1 MAANILRCGEAQWEI
16 GKRTYIMGI
25 LNVTPDSFFDGGRF
39 LTAPEAIE
47 RAWEMV
53 AQGADIIDVG
63 GFSTR
68 PGHCPVSVEEEI
80 SRILPVIERLAAELP
95 VPISV
100 DTFRAEVAE
109 RALKAGAAMINDVW
123 GLRADRQMA
132 QVVARHNAAVVIM
145 HNQVAPCYAD
155 LINEVKGFLQ
165 TSVHLALEAGI
176 SRDKIVV
183 DPGFGFGKT
192 AGHNLTMLRRLA
204 ELRDLSLPLLVGASR
219 KSTIGKV
226 LDLPVTERLEG
237 TAATVA
243 LAIAGGCD
251 MVRVHDVLAMKRV
264 AKMADAV
271 VRGWQD

>member
-1 MAANILRCGEAQWEI
+1 
-16 GKRTYIMGI
+16 
-25 LNVTPDSFFDGGRF
+25 
-39 LTAPEAIE
+39 
-47 RAWEMV
+47 
-53 AQGADIIDVG
+53 
-63 GFSTR
+63 
-68 PGHCPVSVEEEI
+68 
-80 SRILPVIERLAAELP
+80 
-95 VPISV
+95 
-100 DTFRAEVAE
+100 
-109 RALKAGAAMINDVW
+109 
-123 GLRADRQMA
+123 
-132 QVVARHNAAVVIM
+132 VIM

>member
-1 MAANILRCGEAQWEI
+1 M
-16 GKRTYIMGI
+16 
-25 LNVTPDSFFDGGRF
+25 
-39 LTAPEAIE
+39 
-47 RAWEMV
+47 
-53 AQGADIIDVG
+53 
-63 GFSTR
+63 
-68 PGHCPVSVEEEI
+68 
-80 SRILPVIERLAAELP
+80 
-95 VPISV
+95 PISV

-204 ELRDLSLPLLVGASR
+204 ELRDLSLPLLVARRARVPSAR
-219 KSTIGKV
+219 YWIYRLQNVWK
-226 LDLPVTERLEG
+226 ERLPQSRWPLQ
-237 TAATVA
+237 AAVIWCEYMT
-243 LAIAGGCD
+243 C
-251 MVRVHDVLAMKRV
+251 
-264 AKMADAV
+264 
-271 VRGWQD
+271 WP